1 MKLLRYGP
9 KGQEKPGLVDEEGR
23 IRDLSEKINDID
35 GAFLASD
42 RLAQIT
48 KLETDSLPLVEGT
61 TRLGPPVAG
70 VGKII
75 AVGINYAAHGKE
87 TKIDIP
93 EQPILFSKAV
103 TSLSGPNDP
112 VVLPKDSVKGDWEV
126 ELAVIIGRKAQYM
139 KQADALGVIA
149 GYSIINDVSERE
161 FQLERCGQWIKG
173 KSFDTF
179 APLGPW
185 LVTPDEVPD
194 PRNLKLWLDVND
206 TRRQDGNTSDMIFG
220 ISYLV
225 SDISRYMTLLPGDVI
240 ATGTPPGVGLG
251 HEPPIFLKPGDVMRL
266 GVEGLGEQRQEVKAW
281 EDR

>member
-9 KGQEKPGLVDEEGR
+9 KGQEKPGLLDEEGR

-75 AVGINYAAHGKE
+75 AVGINYAAHGME

-112 VVLPKDSVKGDWEV
+112 VVLPKESVKGDWEV
-126 ELAVIIGRKAQYM
+126 EAAAQAAGDDPLSG
-139 KQADALGVIA
+139 QGLEALDALTQLVHKLA
-149 GYSIINDVSERE
+149 GSGGTFGFAEISDAAERAETACGAMLETPSMDHWRSIEGH
-161 FQLERCGQWIKG
+161 LEE
-173 KSFDTF
+173 
-179 APLGPW
+179 L
-185 LVTPDEVPD
+185 
-194 PRNLKLWLDVND
+194 RN
-206 TRRQDGNTSDMIFG
+206 
-220 ISYLV
+220 
-225 SDISRYMTLLPGDVI
+225 
-240 ATGTPPGVGLG
+240 A
-251 HEPPIFLKPGDVMRL
+251 
-266 GVEGLGEQRQEVKAW
+266 VEDARAGG
-281 EDR
+281 

>member
-9 KGQEKPGLVDEEGR
+9 KGREKPGLLDEDGR

-35 GAFLASD
+35 GAFLASE
-42 RLAQIT
+42 RMAQLAQ
-48 KLETDSLPLVEGT
+48 LETDTLPLVEGT

-126 ELAVIIGRKAQYM
+126 ELAVIIGRTAQDVD
-139 KQADALGVIA
+139 QAGALDAVDGS
-149 GYSIINDVSERE
+149 SISTDVSERE
-161 FQLERCGQWIKG
+161 SQLEP
-173 KSFDTF
+173 S
-179 APLGPW
+179 
-185 LVTPDEVPD
+185 V
-194 PRNLKLWLDVND
+194 
-206 TRRQDGNTSDMIFG
+206 
-220 ISYLV
+220 
-225 SDISRYMTLLPGDVI
+225 
-240 ATGTPPGVGLG
+240 
-251 HEPPIFLKPGDVMRL
+251 
-266 GVEGLGEQRQEVKAW
+266 
-281 EDR
+281 